1 MVKKEKKNIKLKII
15 FFFFLGDIKPE
26 NIILSKIGDFS
37 HLQPKLIDVGVST
50 FDYKKVLGFSKLY
63 NTEKES
69 YSNKSSRVQG
79 ELF

>member
-37 HLQPKLIDVGVST
+37 HL
-50 FDYKKVLGFSKLY
+50 
-63 NTEKES
+63 
-69 YSNKSSRVQG
+69 
-79 ELF
+79 